1 MDDIRKQLSR
11 QEFHLMTYM
20 WMEERP
26 LTMKEICACM
36 EKKTEST
43 YNADIR
49 AEQKYRYG
57 DQGNDIDADELE
69 TESDPVT
76 EDM

>member
-1 MDDIRKQLSR
+1 MSESDTLSHKQRKES
-11 QEFHLMTYM
+11 
-20 WMEERP
+20 
-26 LTMKEICACM
+26 CM

>member
-1 MDDIRKQLSR
+1 MKNRKKRKNWNDKKNRACPDTLSHKQR
-11 QEFHLMTYM
+11 
-20 WMEERP
+20 
-26 LTMKEICACM
+26 KESCM